1 MSVYYEIAEGNYY
14 FPDVFPIGEGQLQV
28 NYYAIKG
35 SQKNILVDTSTPFS
49 IEGTIESVSK
59 IIDLENLDYIF
70 LTHMDLDH
78 AGGVREILKLA
89 PKARIVSS
97 PTAFGKGTSLFGI
110 PAEKFAIV
118 FPGEEIDLGDRQIR
132 VEPSLIED
140 GHTYWLFDNKTGTY
154 FSSDAFGSIHLG
166 PVAHFAEQVPAE
178 AFAAGFSL
186 WQHMNFNMLSRID
199 VSLFRQGLQ
208 AMKRLDI
215 QRIASV
221 HGPIIPQQD
230 LGQVL
235 ELMSAQP
242 TAEMPPA
249 PPLPDFLRLK

>member
-49 IEGTIESVSK
+49 IESTIESVSK

-110 PAEKFAIV
+110 PAE
-118 FPGEEIDLGDRQIR
+118 
-132 VEPSLIED
+132 
-140 GHTYWLFDNKTGTY
+140 
-154 FSSDAFGSIHLG
+154 
-166 PVAHFAEQVPAE
+166 
-178 AFAAGFSL
+178 
-186 WQHMNFNMLSRID
+186 
-199 VSLFRQGLQ
+199 
-208 AMKRLDI
+208 
-215 QRIASV
+215 
-221 HGPIIPQQD
+221 
-230 LGQVL
+230 
-235 ELMSAQP
+235 
-242 TAEMPPA
+242 
-249 PPLPDFLRLK
+249 